1 MLTELRLE
9 NFKAWRN
16 TGPMRLAPLTV
27 IFGTNSSGKSS
38 LGHLLLALKQTMLLT
53 DRKRSLHLGDDNSLI
68 DLGTFEDCIYD
79 HDLSSPLDVSLRW
92 KARGDLVLK
101 DILDSAA
108 TFKGDEIT
116 LKSKIVASK
125 TGQPETC
132 RFTYT
137 LHQQGEGVLSAHH
150 GRDNGKAYLEC
161 DPLRLVFAQGRKWSL
176 DPPEKFYRFS
186 DKTLS
191 RYQNAHFLTDFVLE
205 TEQMLEHFYHLGPL
219 RSPPKRVYPWSGDTP
234 ADVGAE
240 GELTIPALLAATQQE
255 RKLNRGPNQKYQL
268 FGSFIANWLKDLG
281 VIDKFKVEPI
291 AAGRKEYEV
300 LIQVHS
306 AAPWVKLTDVGF
318 GISQILPAL
327 VQAFYAPPGSVLW
340 MEQPE
345 IHLHPRVQANLAD
358 VFISAIQAREDGEN
372 RNTQLI
378 IESHSEHFLNR
389 LQRRIAEGELG
400 PSDVAIYF
408 VSQKK
413 GQAHLEPLTLNE
425 YGDIENWPDDF
436 FGDDMEDITQRALAA
451 AKKRQAKKES
461 A

>member
-9 NFKAWRN
+9 NFKAWRD

-38 LGHLLLALKQTMLLT
+38 VGHLLLALKQTMLLT

-116 LKSKIVASK
+116 LRSEIVASK
-125 TGQPETC
+125 TEQPETR

-205 TEQMLEHFYHLGPL
+205 TEQMLEKFYHLGPL

-234 ADVGAE
+234 PDVGAE

-255 RKLNRGPNQKYQL
+255 RKLNRGPSQKYQL

-281 VIDKFKVEPI
+281 VINKFKVEPI

-358 VFISAIQAREDGEN
+358 VFISAIQARENGEN

>member
-9 NFKAWRN
+9 NFKAWRD

-38 LGHLLLALKQTMLLT
+38 VGHLLLALKQTMLLT

-101 DILDSAA
+101 DILDSEA

-116 LKSKIVASK
+116 LRSEIVASK
-125 TGQPETC
+125 TEQPETR

-137 LHQQGEGVLSAHH
+137 LHQHGEGVLSARH

-161 DPLRLVFAQGRKWSL
+161 NPLRLVFAQGRKWSL
-176 DPPEKFYRFS
+176 EPPEKFYRFS

-205 TEQMLEHFYHLGPL
+205 TEQMLENFYHLGPL

-234 ADVGAE
+234 PDVGAE

-255 RKLNRGPNQKYQL
+255 RKLNRGPSQKYQL

-358 VFISAIQAREDGEN
+358 VFISAIQARENGEN

-451 AKKRQAKKES
+451 AKKRQSKKEN